1 MEIDKNSLVPIYEQV
16 MDYIKKKIEKGEWK
30 KGDKIST
37 EKDLMEL
44 FDVSRGTIKKAI
56 SLLVEEKVLTQK
68 QGKGTFVIDENISFP
83 LAEGLISFSESMK
96 SQGIDFETE
105 LINLEKKKADE
116 KIAEQLKINIGDDYL
131 FIERTRTVH
140 DEVVMFI
147 QNNINIQLAPTI
159 DTADYA
165 HESLFNIVEKYSEHK
180 VAYSETSFAAVPS
193 TKTISELLHIEENSP
208 LLYQEQ
214 LVHLEDDSIIE
225 LGRVW
230 LKSNK
235 FYVGSIL
242 QRL

>member
-116 KIAEQLKINIGDDYL
+116 KIAEQLKINVGDDYL

-147 QNNINIQLAPTI
+147 QNNINIQLAPNI

-165 HESLFNIVEKYSEHK
+165 NESLFNIVEKYSEHK

>member
-116 KIAEQLKINIGDDYL
+116 KIAEQLKINIGEDYL

-147 QNNINIQLAPTI
+147 QNNINIQLAPNI

-193 TKTISELLHIEENSP
+193 TKTISELLH
-208 LLYQEQ
+208 
-214 LVHLEDDSIIE
+214 LEDDSIIE

>member
-116 KIAEQLKINIGDDYL
+116 KIAEQLKINVGDDYL

-147 QNNINIQLAPTI
+147 QNNINIQLAPNI

-180 VAYSETSFAAVPS
+180 VAYNETSFAAVPS

>member
-30 KGDKIST
+30 KEDKIST

-105 LINLEKKKADE
+105 LINLEKKKAD
-116 KIAEQLKINIGDDYL
+116 D
-131 FIERTRTVH
+131 
-140 DEVVMFI
+140 
-147 QNNINIQLAPTI
+147 NINIQLAPNI

-165 HESLFNIVEKYSEHK
+165 HESLFNIVERYSEHK

>member
-1 MEIDKNSLVPIYEQV
+1 
-16 MDYIKKKIEKGEWK
+16 
-30 KGDKIST
+30 
-37 EKDLMEL
+37 
-44 FDVSRGTIKKAI
+44 
-56 SLLVEEKVLTQK
+56 
-68 QGKGTFVIDENISFP
+68 
-83 LAEGLISFSESMK
+83 MK

-147 QNNINIQLAPTI
+147 QNNINIQLAPNI

>member
-1 MEIDKNSLVPIYEQV
+1 MEIDKHSLVPIYEQV

-83 LAEGLISFSESMK
+83 FAEGLISFSESMK

-116 KIAEQLKINIGDDYL
+116 KIAELLKINIGDDYL

-147 QNNINIQLAPTI
+147 QNNINIQLAPNI

-165 HESLFNIVEKYSEHK
+165 HESLFNIVEKYSKHK

-193 TKTISELLHIEENSP
+193 TKVISDLLHIEENSP

-214 LVHLEDDSIIE
+214 LVHLDDDSIIE

-242 QRL
+242 QRS

>member
-44 FDVSRGTIKKAI
+44 FDVSRGTVKKAI

-68 QGKGTFVIDENISFP
+68 QGKGPFVIDENISFP

-116 KIAEQLKINIGDDYL
+116 KIAEQLKINVGDDYL

-147 QNNINIQLAPTI
+147 QNNITIQLAPNI

>member
-30 KGDKIST
+30 MGDKIST

-116 KIAEQLKINIGDDYL
+116 KIAEQLKINVGDDYL

-147 QNNINIQLAPTI
+147 QNNINIQLAPNI

>member
-56 SLLVEEKVLTQK
+56 TLLVDEKVLTQK

-83 LAEGLISFSESMK
+83 FAEGLISFSESMK
-96 SQGIDFETE
+96 NQGLEFDTK
-105 LINLEKKKADE
+105 LINLEKKKADKE
-116 KIAEQLKINIGDDYL
+116 IARLLKINLGDEYL

-140 DEVVMFI
+140 NEVVMFI
-147 QNNINIQLAPTI
+147 QNNINIKLAPNI
-159 DTADYA
+159 ETADYA
-165 HESLFNIVEKYSEHK
+165 HESLFNIVEKFSNHK
-180 VAYSETSFAAVPS
+180 VAYSETSFAAVSS
-193 TKTISELLHIEENSP
+193 TKTISKLLKIKEDSP
-208 LLYQEQ
+208 LLFQEQ

-242 QRL
+242 QRT

>member
-16 MDYIKKKIEKGEWK
+16 MDYIMKKIEKGEWK

-116 KIAEQLKINIGDDYL
+116 KIAEQLKINVGDDYL

-147 QNNINIQLAPTI
+147 QNNINIQLAPNI

>member
-116 KIAEQLKINIGDDYL
+116 KIAEHNLQYRYWALIGY
-131 FIERTRTVH
+131 
-140 DEVVMFI
+140 
-147 QNNINIQLAPTI
+147 
-159 DTADYA
+159 
-165 HESLFNIVEKYSEHK
+165 
-180 VAYSETSFAAVPS
+180 
-193 TKTISELLHIEENSP
+193 
-208 LLYQEQ
+208 
-214 LVHLEDDSIIE
+214 
-225 LGRVW
+225 
-230 LKSNK
+230 
-235 FYVGSIL
+235 
-242 QRL
+242 